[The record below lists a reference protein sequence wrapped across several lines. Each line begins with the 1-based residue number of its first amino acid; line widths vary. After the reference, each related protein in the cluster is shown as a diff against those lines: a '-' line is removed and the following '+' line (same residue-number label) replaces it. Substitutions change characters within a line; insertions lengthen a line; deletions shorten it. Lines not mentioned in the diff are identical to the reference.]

1 MDFRNYN
8 DNILNELNT
17 LMEGINPTIPA
28 NFTPLDN
35 KNNPSNQSNKKP
47 DLSNVN
53 QYSVE
58 NNNLN
63 DITSEQL
70 LQMLSPK
77 NYKKLGEGNPET
89 QKKQFTEYINS
100 EYLNEPIMNIPK
112 YPESDVD
119 SSVLT
124 EENNYAMYDL
134 QAWDPRLKRLDAF
147 FMNTEGGSTAIVP
160 FASNTAATAFSNMIY
175 RLPLAVAKQIFAKG
189 TYKDNER
196 LNEINTLLEAG
207 KHDIASNARS
217 EYPITP
223 RKFYNNDSRF
233 WGASSLMNPYS
244 LTRLVGSFS
253 NIKDEDGSTPR
264 NYMYDIRDNRRYYG
278 ITDSNAHPTQVLSPT
293 VSHII
298 EWANKDRW
306 GRTPYTYQ
314 DFVYCKYFGLIPNN
328 RLITLRRYHAPTRDN
343 LQFEQMYGDSHKK
356 NELLTNPPANHNGI
370 YFAPRCTVV
379 TYAGDDTG
387 NKFSELLSFSTGIN
401 WIDAKSEIWEV
412 SGDDGD
418 DPQATIDSMFESGG
432 FGHGTKSYINGLMDL
447 GTLVTN
453 KIMSF
458 GKMATAINGTVTH
471 SQGAGDKRLAAQMDP
486 YNDGTY
492 ANRIQGPLNRIEE
505 VKRRKEGI
513 IFDQSFTIKCEYI
526 TKSIGGINPKAAML
540 DILSNCMEMVS
551 PTAVFWGGG
560 HRFMI
565 SPHFYPFHDGSWRD
579 NFMKKLYD
587 GKIFGHGGAMEYVLS
602 GVRRFGTKNGEFSW
616 DNIMTSFGNILGTGL
631 ACISSIVSSVSSALF
646 GEGTNVF
653 TQLLDKGAG
662 AASQGGVKTAKIKA
676 NNMFKNLNNMWR
688 NKVLAASVAPTI
700 RNMHSL
706 LTGDPVGEWHLT
718 VGNPLNP
725 IMVVGNLICEKMQV
739 QWNDELGP
747 DDFPT
752 GLTVTYTLQ
761 HGMKRDKPAIQ
772 SMFNRGMGAIYELP
786 DYIKSSSEY
795 ETHVDKTTGGTA
807 FRQPAFIHA
816 NKIKAENGVHKFMKN
831 IYRVSSGHIPSNTG
845 NYNTQIVTKF
855 NSDALSYANTPVS
868 DLTQQTYM
876 TNNVVPAVKAMAI
889 TRKYTS

>member
-1 MDFRNYN
+1 MDFNKYN
-8 DNILNELNT
+8 DNILNDLND
-17 LMEGINPTIPA
+17 LMGAANPIVPTK
-28 NFTPLDN
+28 FTPIDGN
-35 KNNPSNQSNKKP
+35 KI
-47 DLSNVN
+47 VN
-53 QYSVE
+53 Q
-58 NNNLN
+58 
-63 DITSEQL
+63 I
-70 LQMLSPK
+70 
-77 NYKKLGEGNPET
+77 KKLGLSKIKKDKPEPNNRFKDITEEQLMQWLTPNHKNIGEGDPT
-89 QKKQFTEYINS
+89 KQQKYFRDYINS
-100 EYLNEPIMNIPK
+100 EYLNDSIVDNPAK
-112 YPESDVD
+112 YPVTESENGFTD
-119 SSVLT
+119 
-124 EENNYAMYDL
+124 ENNQAMYDL
-134 QAWDPRLKRLDAF
+134 QSWDPRLRRLDAF
-147 FMNTEGGSTAIVP
+147 YMNAEGGSTAIVP

-175 RLPLAVAKQIFAKG
+175 RLPLKVARELFSQG
-189 TYKDNER
+189 NNKDNDR
-196 LNEINTLLEAG
+196 LAEIDSLLEYG
-207 KHDIASNARS
+207 KHSAASNARS

-223 RKFYNNDSRF
+223 RKFYNTDSRF

-244 LTRLVGSFS
+244 LTRLVGSFA
-253 NIKDEDGSTPR
+253 NIKDEVGSTPR
-264 NYMYDIRDNRRYYG
+264 NYMYDIRDSRRYYG
-278 ITDSNAHPTQVLSPT
+278 ITDSTEHPTQVLSPT

-343 LQFEQMYGDSHKK
+343 LQFEQMYGDSNKK
-356 NELLTNPPANHNGI
+356 NEQMSSPSGNHNGI

-418 DPQATIDSMFESGG
+418 DPQATIDSMFEGGG
-432 FGHGTKSYINGLMDL
+432 FGQGSKTYINGLMNL
-447 GTLVTN
+447 GSMVTN

-458 GKMATAINGTVTH
+458 GKMATAINGTVTA

-505 VKRRKEGI
+505 IKRRKEGI
-513 IFDQSFTIKCEYI
+513 IFDQSFTIKCEYV

-560 HRFMI
+560 HRFMMT
-565 SPHFYPFHDGSWRD
+565 PHFYPFHDGSWRD

-662 AASQGGVKTAKIKA
+662 ASSQGGVKAAKMKA

-688 NKVLAASVAPTI
+688 NKVLATSIAPTI
-700 RNMHSL
+700 KNMHAL

-816 NKIKAENGVHKFMKN
+816 NRIKGENGVHRFMTHQ
-831 IYRVSSGHIPSNTG
+831 YRVSGGHIPSNTG

-855 NSDALSYANTPVS
+855 NGDALSYANTPVS
-868 DLTQQTYM
+868 ELTRQSYM
-876 TNNVVPAVKAMAI
+876 TNNVVPAIKAMAI

>member
-1 MDFRNYN
+1 MDINKYK
-8 DNILNELNT
+8 DNILDDLNT
-17 LMEGINPTIPA
+17 LMGDINPIVPA
-28 NFTPLDN
+28 QFTPVDGTKIL
-35 KNNPSNQSNKKP
+35 NQPAKKP
-47 DLSNVN
+47 DLSKV
-53 QYSVE
+53 
-58 NNNLN
+58 NLN
-63 DITSEQL
+63 KSDNKFKGISSEQL
-70 LQMLSPK
+70 MTWLSPN
-77 NYKKLGEGNPET
+77 NYKKLGEGDPSKQ
-89 QKKQFTEYINS
+89 QKYFTDYINS
-100 EYLNEPIMNIPK
+100 EFLNNPIINTPK
-112 YPESDVD
+112 YPEGNDTTIFS
-119 SSVLT
+119 T
-124 EENNYAMYDL
+124 ENNQAMYDL
-134 QAWDPRLKRLDAF
+134 QAWDPRLRRLDAF
-147 FMNTEGGSTAIVP
+147 FMNAEGGATAIVP

-175 RLPLAVAKQIFAKG
+175 RLPLAVAKQLFAKG
-189 TYKDNER
+189 NNKDNDR
-196 LNEINTLLEAG
+196 LAEINTLLEVG
-207 KHDIASNARS
+207 KHSKASNARS

-223 RKFYNNDSRF
+223 RKFYNTDSRF

-253 NIKDEDGSTPR
+253 NIRDEVGSTPR

-278 ITDSNAHPTQVLSPT
+278 ITDSNEHPTQVLSPT

-343 LQFEQMYGDSHKK
+343 LQFEQMYGDSHTK
-356 NELLTNPPANHNGI
+356 NEQLTAAPANHNGI

-418 DPQATIDSMFESGG
+418 DPQATIDSMFENGG
-432 FGHGTKSYINGLMDL
+432 FGHGTKTYINSLMDL

-505 VKRRKEGI
+505 IKRRKEGI
-513 IFDQSFTIKCEYI
+513 IFDQSFTIKCEYV

-560 HRFMI
+560 HRFML

-587 GKIFGHGGAMEYVLS
+587 GKVFGHGGAMEYVLS

-662 AASQGGVKTAKIKA
+662 AVTQGGAKTAKVKA

-688 NKVLAASVAPTI
+688 NKVLAASVQPSI

-816 NKIKAENGVHKFMKN
+816 NRIKEENGVHKFMKN
-831 IYRVSSGHIPSNTG
+831 IYRVSGGHIPSNTG

-868 DLTQQTYM
+868 ELTRQSYM
-876 TNNVVPAVKAMAI
+876 TNNVVPAIKAMAI

>member
-1 MDFRNYN
+1 MR
-8 DNILNELNT
+8 
-17 LMEGINPTIPA
+17 
-28 NFTPLDN
+28 
-35 KNNPSNQSNKKP
+35 
-47 DLSNVN
+47 
-53 QYSVE
+53 
-58 NNNLN
+58 
-63 DITSEQL
+63 
-70 LQMLSPK
+70 
-77 NYKKLGEGNPET
+77 
-89 QKKQFTEYINS
+89 
-100 EYLNEPIMNIPK
+100 
-112 YPESDVD
+112 
-119 SSVLT
+119 
-124 EENNYAMYDL
+124 
-134 QAWDPRLKRLDAF
+134 RLDAF
-147 FMNTEGGSTAIVP
+147 FMNSDHGAIAIVP

-175 RLPLAVAKQIFAKG
+175 RLPLAVAKDLWEKSN
-189 TYKDNER
+189 KVDKER
-196 LNEINTLLEAG
+196 LNEINELLNEG
-207 KHDIASNARS
+207 IHEKSSNARS
-217 EYPITP
+217 SYPIHNP
-223 RKFYNNDSRF
+223 KYYNTDSRF
-233 WGASSLMNPYS
+233 WGAASLMNPYS
-244 LTRLVGSFS
+244 LTRLVGSFA
-253 NIKDEDGSTPR
+253 NVQNNDDTTPQ
-264 NYMYDIRDNRRYYG
+264 NYMYDVRDNRRYYG
-278 ITDSNAHPTQVLSPT
+278 ITEGTSNYPTQIASPT

-306 GRTPYTYQ
+306 GRTPYTFQ

-343 LQFEQMYGDSHKK
+343 LQFEQMYGTIKTEQMS
-356 NELLTNPPANHNGI
+356 PAPVNAKSI

-387 NKFSELLSFSTGIN
+387 NKFSDLLSFTTGIN

-418 DPQATIDSMFESGG
+418 DPQATIDSMFENGG
-432 FGHGTKSYINGLMDL
+432 FTGTTKSYTTALFNL
-447 GTLVTN
+447 GSMVTN
-453 KIMSF
+453 KVLSF
-458 GKMATAINGTVTH
+458 GKMATAINGTVTE

-492 ANRIQGPLNRIEE
+492 ANRIQGPLDRIDE

-513 IFDQSFTIKCEYI
+513 IFEQSFNIKCEYT

-540 DILSNCMEMVS
+540 DVLSNCMEMVS

-560 HRFMI
+560 HRFML
-565 SPHFYPFHDGSWRD
+565 SPHFYPFHDGGWRD

-616 DNIMTSFGNILGTGL
+616 DNITSSFGNILGTGL
-631 ACISSIVSSVSSALF
+631 ACISAIVSSVSSALF

-653 TQLLDKGAG
+653 TSLLDKGADTVSG
-662 AASQGGVKTAKIKA
+662 GDGKAAKAKA

-688 NKVLAASVAPTI
+688 NKVLATSLAPSI
-700 RNMHSL
+700 RNMHAL

-761 HGMKRDKPAIQ
+761 HGMRRDKPAIQ

-795 ETHVDKTTGGTA
+795 ETHVDHLTGGTA
-807 FRQPAFIHA
+807 FRQPAFVHA
-816 NKIKAENGVHKFMKN
+816 NKIKAQNGVGKVMKN
-831 IYRVSSGHIPSNTG
+831 KYRVSAGHIPSNTG

-855 NSDALSYANTPVS
+855 NGTALSYANTPIS
-868 DLTQQTYM
+868 ELTSQTYM
-876 TNNVVPAVKAMAI
+876 TANTMPAIRAMAI